1 MLYAGERGRWC
12 QGLQPTSTT
21 MSRDESRCW
30 SQGLSKTSDHTVVTL
45 LLSTLN
51 FLSLRHAFAY
61 DVDRGAHRRD
71 HTIDQTHRP

>member
-1 MLYAGERGRWC
+1 MFQLNAGERGRWC
-12 QGLQPTSTT
+12 QASTHKHNHV
-21 MSRDESRCW
+21 SRRESVLEPRP
-30 SQGLSKTSDHTVVTL
+30 QQDLRPYGRY
-45 LLSTLN
+45 LSTLN